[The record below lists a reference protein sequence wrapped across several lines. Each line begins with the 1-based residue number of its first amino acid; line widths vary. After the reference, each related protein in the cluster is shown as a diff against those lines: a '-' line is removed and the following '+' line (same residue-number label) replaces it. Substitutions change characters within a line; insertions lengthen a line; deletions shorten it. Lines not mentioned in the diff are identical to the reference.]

1 MVSDFIARDVAKMQP
16 RPGAVLAR
24 RQKDS
29 GPRRSC
35 GERRMCQL
43 RWELWSTTGAA
54 LPAHDYPALE
64 DLHHKDVSDCS
75 SCRRAHGAV
84 TGHEPGEKL

>member
-1 MVSDFIARDVAKMQP
+1 
-16 RPGAVLAR
+16 
-24 RQKDS
+24 
-29 GPRRSC
+29 
-35 GERRMCQL
+35 MCQL